1 MVAFSA
7 TAISHKQLLYQL
19 SVSRLVMTEG
29 IIDKSQL
36 YLR

>member
-1 MVAFSA
+1 MMAFSV

-19 SVSRLVMTEG
+19 LVSGLVMTG
-29 IIDKSQL
+29 NIIDKSQL